1 MYDDLM
7 GRLVADA
14 GVDCAAPAN
23 TAESIPPFPHAT
35 SPAAVHSRFGAP

>member
-14 GVDCAAPAN
+14 GVECAAPAMM
-23 TAESIPPFPHAT
+23 AEGIPPFPDTA
-35 SPAAVHSRFGAP
+35 SPAVGDSRFGAH